1 MTDERPGTRGQEHRI
16 EIDASPEAVWKAIS
30 DAEEVTRWFVL
41 DAEIEGRVG
50 GTYRVSWGEGMDG
63 VSDITDWEPGRR
75 LRLQHRPME
84 GAPDIPTG
92 PIVEEYFI
100 EREGDRTVVRLV
112 TSGIPE
118 TEDWDWFYDGTK
130 RGWTIFML
138 GLRHY
143 LERHAGTPRDQVV
156 SMVSL
161 PGSCE
166 EAWPVLTG
174 SDGLGFAAGLAE
186 ASAGDR
192 YEATT
197 AFGDRLGGEILL
209 VDPPYRLLTTV
220 EGLDDALL
228 GITLEQMG
236 PSNILHLA
244 LSTYG
249 LPTDTVEELK
259 SRWLP
264 ALEGLFPAGGPPAAA
279 FQEAYGE
286 APPAGGAE

>member
-1 MTDERPGTRGQEHRI
+1 MTDDRAGTRGQEHRI
-16 EIDASPEAVWKAIS
+16 EIDAPPEAVWKAIS
-30 DAEEVTRWFVL
+30 DAEEVTRWFVV
-41 DAEIEGRVG
+41 DAEIDGRVG

-63 VSDITDWEPGRR
+63 ISDITVWEPGRH
-75 LRLQHRPME
+75 LQVKHRPMP
-84 GAPDIPTG
+84 GAPDIASG

-112 TSGIPE
+112 TSGIPA

-161 PGSCE
+161 PGSCD
-166 EAWPVLTG
+166 EAWPILTG
-174 SDGLGFAAGLAE
+174 PDGLGFGAELAE
-186 ASAGDR
+186 ASAGSR
-192 YEATT
+192 YETTT
-197 AFGDRLGGEILL
+197 AFGDRLEGEILL
-209 VDPPYRLLTTV
+209 IDPPYRLLATV

-228 GITLEQMG
+228 GLTLEQMG
-236 PSNILHLA
+236 PSNLLYFA
-244 LSTYG
+244 LSTFG
-249 LPTDTVEELK
+249 LPADTVKGLE

-264 ALEGLFPAGGPPAAA
+264 RLEALFPAGDAPAAA
-279 FQEAYGE
+279 FQDAYGE
-286 APPAGGAE
+286 APPRAEDR